1 MCVHKPFIDS
11 SIVNEAIRTI
21 SNQFIIFYEKISR
34 VQKPK
39 VNQNQQIFSLLEVF
53 MRNKL
58 LPLLVFV
65 RLFVYLIGIG
75 LVCIFVRAKSLSTK
89 KLL

>member
-1 MCVHKPFIDS
+1 M
-11 SIVNEAIRTI
+11 NEAIRTI

-34 VQKPK
+34 VQKRK
-39 VNQNQQIFSLLEVF
+39 LNQNQQIFSLLEVF

-65 RLFVYLIGIG
+65 RLFV
-75 LVCIFVRAKSLSTK
+75 
-89 KLL
+89 